1 MGWFPWRNSLSF
13 PPGLLQVTP
22 GFEGQEG
29 ELLVRGPSVFR
40 EYWNRPQETKDAF
53 TPDGWFKTGT
63 VLLCPR
69 RPDEGGR
76 FFSVL
81 GLENGI
87 WVHVGSSCALS
98 LIIQP
103 RNGGCLGLFAGNA
116 AHRHRA
122 SWGLEPYGLSA

>member
-1 MGWFPWRNSLSF
+1 MGWFPWRNSLAF

-69 RPDEGGR
+69 RPDEGGWFFFCAGSGERDLGSRR
-76 FFSVL
+76 FFMCTVPNYSAKERAMFGAVCWKRSTPAPRFL
-81 GLENGI
+81 GT
-87 WVHVGSSCALS
+87 
-98 LIIQP
+98 
-103 RNGGCLGLFAGNA
+103 
-116 AHRHRA
+116 
-122 SWGLEPYGLSA
+122 